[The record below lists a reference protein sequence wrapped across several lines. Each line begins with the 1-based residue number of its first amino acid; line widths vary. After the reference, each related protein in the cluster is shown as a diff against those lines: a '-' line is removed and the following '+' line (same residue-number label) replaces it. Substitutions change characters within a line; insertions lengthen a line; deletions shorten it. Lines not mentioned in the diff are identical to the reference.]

1 MTNKEKF
8 IEDFGFP
15 PSNFRGCVYPF
26 ACPSPNCV
34 DGEYDDYCV
43 GCEYDDFWNK
53 EYKGG
58 VDKEWNEK
66 EKTQ

>member
-15 PSNFRGCVYPF
+15 PSNFRSCVYPF
-26 ACPSPNCV
+26 ACPTSNCV
-34 DGEYDDYCV
+34 D
-43 GCEYDDFWNK
+43 CEYGDFWNK
-53 EYKGG
+53 EYEGG
-58 VDKEWNEK
+58 VDKKWNEK

>member
-8 IEDFGFP
+8 IEDFGFA
-15 PSNFRGCVYPF
+15 PSDFCVYPF
-26 ACPSPNCV
+26 DCPSPDCV
-34 DGEYDDYCV
+34 D
-43 GCEYDDFWNK
+43 CEYNNFWNE

-58 VDKEWNEK
+58 VNKEWNEK

>member
-8 IEDFGFP
+8 IEDFGFEP
-15 PSNFRGCVYPF
+15 NSSSGCVYPF
-26 ACPSPNCV
+26 ACPSYSCV
-34 DGEYDDYCV
+34 D
-43 GCEYDDFWNK
+43 CEYDNFWNE

-58 VDKEWNEK
+58 VDKKWNEK

>member
-8 IEDFGFP
+8 IEDFGFAP
-15 PSNFRGCVYPF
+15 NDFSGCVYPF

-34 DGEYDDYCV
+34 D
-43 GCEYDDFWNK
+43 CEYDDFWNK
-53 EYKGG
+53 GYQGG
-58 VDKEWNEK
+58 VDKRWNEK